1 MWLQQSI
8 GPHGNFAKHLFK
20 KAIKTLLP
28 LPQNKAAWSGQPR
41 RLFSCS
47 LYISALS
54 APVSPTP
61 YSHHRASC
69 ILAPAPVNDQNIS
82 TSLSQEWWE
91 VCPSPGFP
99 GNWWVNLMISFPIT
113 GNLYLPLGVKLPY
126 QAFHQLHMAE
136 CRFRSCFKLVS
147 SPSTRPLMFL
157 SLTPGFFFGLETGQA
172 QSS

>member
-8 GPHGNFAKHLFK
+8 GPHGDFAKHLFK

-28 LPQNKAAWSGQPR
+28 LLQNKAAWSGQPR

-47 LYISALS
+47 LCISALS

-69 ILAPAPVNDQNIS
+69 ILAPAPVNNQNIS

-91 VCPSPGFP
+91 ACPSGFP
-99 GNWWVNLMISFPIT
+99 GNWWVNLTSIPFTPKYRRLLSCLVCCLLYTVGQISR
-113 GNLYLPLGVKLPY
+113 
-126 QAFHQLHMAE
+126 AFW
-136 CRFRSCFKLVS
+136 FRCVRTSVQKTINICYC
-147 SPSTRPLMFL
+147 L
-157 SLTPGFFFGLETGQA
+157 SALWSWG
-172 QSS
+172 

>member
-8 GPHGNFAKHLFK
+8 GPHGDFAKHLFK

-47 LYISALS
+47 LCISALS

-69 ILAPAPVNDQNIS
+69 ILAPAPVNNQNIS

-91 VCPSPGFP
+91 ACPSGFP

-113 GNLYLPLGVKLPY
+113 GNLYLSLEVKLPY

-136 CRFRSCFKLVS
+136 CHSRSYFKQVS

-157 SLTPGFFFGLETGQA
+157 SLTPGSFFGLETGQA